1 MPIARFISP
10 SGALCLM
17 DIQDDRITALAPQ
30 ELGILMPFQYGY
42 QAVGA
47 TPLKWDISYL
57 YAELWV
63 LREDGTRL
71 VVPFLPE
78 FTTDSFR
85 PSALRVPLTPPVVAL
100 LDKQRR
106 GGDLSLTVHIQAT
119 LTGVVRRDQI
129 QDHVRRKTLEAL
141 GVEEE
146 IFGPIRRSDNIV
158 ARVGRSVWEQ
168 VVLPQWSPAELHASN
183 ALGNGGRRI
192 IGSPMV
198 PDMTAVARSLQGAT
212 PGASLEDILGLFP
225 DPIVGL

>member
-1 MPIARFISP
+1 MPIARFVTP
-10 SGALCLM
+10 SGAVCLM
-17 DIQDDRITALAPQ
+17 DIQEDLITALAPQ

-42 QAVGA
+42 QPVGA

-63 LREDGTRL
+63 LREDETRL

-85 PSALRVPLTPPVVAL
+85 PSALRLPLTPPALAL

-129 QDHVRRKTLEAL
+129 QDQVRRNTLEAL

-158 ARVGRSVWEQ
+158 ARVGKSVWEE
-168 VVLPQWSPAELHASN
+168 VVLTQWSPAELHASN
-183 ALGNGGRRI
+183 ALGNDGHRTVA
-192 IGSPMV
+192 SPMA

-212 PGASLEDILGLFP
+212 SGADLEDILRLFP